1 LAFLSSEARCAVLGS
16 VGSCASPQAAREH
29 LPMVLAALTPSDTVL
44 DNTHRKAADALAQL
58 ALAVED
64 GRGVADRL
72 LHLAGERDLSL
83 ATGGRLGLRLLA
95 DIGRD
100 IDVDALI
107 ERFAQDGR
115 PDEPNPRWIADR
127 LTTESRIDVV
137 RHAALSGHH
146 LRALTALALAGTA
159 ATDDHLRERYKHIT
173 INMLN
178 SNLGMT
184 PDATGVA
191 GLVAFEAQGLF
202 AAATGDPTLMRAAAE
217 VFLGYAL
224 ETRWPMNNRV
234 SALQG
239 LWPLIEPA
247 ADDDW
252 LARLRPLANPTLD
265 LDEESPRWW
274 QMWARLGDLE
284 AMAIRVCASHQLP
297 AGPPQWL
304 DTTVREAAFDAR
316 LPMREAA
323 WFAAA
328 KRSEWFDGHGAR
340 YALLDQESSI
350 RAAALYAWREQ
361 STEPLPEDVALRLS
375 ETGDLRMRLALTWL
389 IKHQPN
395 ERVARQ
401 LQQDPDAYVRGV
413 ARLELNG

>member
-1 LAFLSSEARCAVLGS
+1 MS
-16 VGSCASPQAAREH
+16 VP
-29 LPMVLAALTPSDTVL
+29 T
-44 DNTHRKAADALAQL
+44 
-58 ALAVED
+58 
-64 GRGVADRL
+64 
-72 LHLAGERDLSL
+72 
-83 ATGGRLGLRLLA
+83 
-95 DIGRD
+95 
-100 IDVDALI
+100 
-107 ERFAQDGR
+107 
-115 PDEPNPRWIADR
+115 
-127 LTTESRIDVV
+127 
-137 RHAALSGHH
+137 
-146 LRALTALALAGTA
+146 
-159 ATDDHLRERYKHIT
+159 
-173 INMLN
+173 
-178 SNLGMT
+178 LGMT

-328 KRSEWFDGHGAR
+328 KRSEWFDGHSAR